1 MHLKTIRNPNNR
13 VIGFISFDVHGNG
26 VARDA
31 HMRFLGRYNAQRD
44 VTYDAHN
51 RQFGHNDQLTALL
64 HGAQQP

>member
-1 MHLKTIRNPNNR
+1 MHLKTIRDPHNR

-31 HMRFLGRYNAQRD
+31 HMRLLGRYNALRD

-51 RQFGHNDQLTALL
+51 HLFGQDNQLTALL